1 MRQDDDPY
9 GSPTSGAPGAPA
21 SPVPGDAGVP
31 GSGDARDASVPGDL
45 GVPGSLAR
53 VLADVAAERAA
64 QDARWGVRDIPD
76 GTDTGHAA
84 VADAAKRDT
93 DAAGQDGS
101 LTWRHILEE
110 EFHEALAETD
120 PAALRTELVQTAA
133 VAVKWVQAIDR
144 RDGGRA
150 HRTPAGAGGEKLVRD
165 RIPQIIR
172 AAGREARVRSAGDGE
187 YRTFLGAKLYEEAG
201 EYIASGDAA
210 ELADVLEVVY
220 ALAAMAGVSPGD
232 LERARAAKAAR
243 TGRFERRWILR
254 TPEA

>member
-9 GSPTSGAPGAPA
+9 GSPVHGDSEAPDSRVPA
-21 SPVPGDAGVP
+21 GSAGHDSPVPGDF
-31 GSGDARDASVPGDL
+31 

-64 QDARWGVRDIPD
+64 QDARWGVHDLPD
-76 GTDTGHAA
+76 GTDTRHAA
-84 VADAAKRDT
+84 VADGAKTDTHAAWQ
-93 DAAGQDGS
+93 AGR

-144 RDGGRA
+144 RDGGLA
-150 HRTPAGAGGEKLVRD
+150 HRTGTGGRREKLVRD

-172 AAGREARVRSAGDGE
+172 TAGRDPDVRVAGDGE
-187 YRTFLGAKLYEEAG
+187 YRTFLRTKLYEEVG
-201 EYIASGDAA
+201 EYAASGDAE
-210 ELADVLEVVY
+210 ELADVLEIVY
-220 ALAAMAGVSPGD
+220 ALATAAGLSPDD
-232 LERARAAKAAR
+232 LERLRAAKAAR
-243 TGRFERRWILR
+243 SGRFETRQILR
-254 TPEA
+254 TPEH